1 MGQNQD
7 QNRRARQRERAE
19 AKREAARRAQQ
30 RRTLAYTLGG
40 IGLIAVVVLFVFVLM
55 GGDDSQTATAGPSAS
70 GEVTVD
76 GAPRDSMLQT
86 GEAVPSFSAPELS
99 GGTVS
104 WSEYEGA
111 PAVLTVWASWCPH
124 CQAELP
130 VLDRVMR
137 DYPAVGF
144 VTITTA
150 IGDPPSPEEYM
161 QENGFTF
168 PTAVD
173 DADGTLG
180 AAFGIQAFPTL
191 YFVNSDGTVAQGMT
205 GEVDE
210 ATLRST
216 IESLS

>member
-1 MGQNQD
+1 MGQD
-7 QNRRARQRERAE
+7 QNRSRRDRQRERAE
-19 AKREAARRAQQ
+19 AKREAVRRAQQ

-40 IGLIAVVVLFVFVLM
+40 LGLIAVVVLFVFVLM
-55 GGDDSQTATAGPSAS
+55 GGDDARTAGAGPSAT

-76 GAPRDSMLQT
+76 GGARDAMLEA
-86 GEAVPSFSAPELS
+86 GEPVPSFSAPGLS

-104 WSEYEGA
+104 WSDYEGA
-111 PAVLTVWASWCPH
+111 PAVLAVWASWCPH
-124 CQAELP
+124 CQVELP

-137 DYPAVGF
+137 DYPDVGF

-161 QENGFTF
+161 QEQGLAF
-168 PTAVD
+168 PVAVD

-180 AAFGIQAFPTL
+180 AAFGIQAFPTI
-191 YFVNSDGTVAQGMT
+191 YFVNSDGTVAQGLT

-210 ATLRST
+210 GTLRGV
-216 IESLS
+216 IESLA